1 MLTQPTRFV
10 IEHKGCSG
18 DMDMAGT
25 AACVGYLR
33 AKHPELVRGAV
44 LVEDGDAKTRKWAM
58 EDWRIAKCKCHKGKN
73 LSTSLKKNMPG
84 ITCTCRCNGVS
95 CTTQTGCR
103 YKDTMARHAAA
114 RFHHII
120 RQAELKYLPEKGLT
134 GAWQPVFGLVGSP
147 ERETKREE
155 AITWARGEII
165 AMAHHFAGNDTL
177 CSHCALP
184 DDHPTLRCEAQIEH
198 LAEVMRGLAG
208 CVHEILSPFG
218 ALDINATESCHSV
231 LRRYREKGLK
241 WGAVPCFLGETFG
254 FLHWQRL
261 QLAFWGTKRNPWAE
275 FADVVNGELGLNVE
289 FSAAELEEMDAQL
302 EASITAKEKRS
313 APEFRS
319 QRAAYRARKG
329 GYAASSA
336 ASSSYQSGGSR
347 AAVSADALAAE
358 EAYLG
363 CSNGGAGLDPDVVAE
378 EQRASVMTDPDP
390 EGSESEEE

>member
-1 MLTQPTRFV
+1 MCTQPNRFV
-10 IEHKGCSG
+10 IEHAGCSG

-33 AKHPELVRGAV
+33 AKHPELVHRAV
-44 LVEDGDAKTRKWAM
+44 LVEDGDAKKRKWAM
-58 EDWRIAKCKCHKGKN
+58 EDWSIAKCKCHKGKN
-73 LSTSLKKNMPG
+73 LPKSLKKNMPG
-84 ITCTCRCNGVS
+84 IPCTCRRGAP
-95 CTTQTGCR
+95 CTTQAGHR
-103 YKDTMARHAAA
+103 YSDTMARHAAA

-120 RQAELKYLPEKGLT
+120 RQAELMWLPEKRFTGL
-134 GAWQPVFGLVGSP
+134 WEPLLGLVGSP
-147 ERETKREE
+147 ERETKRKE
-155 AITWARGEII
+155 AITWARKEIL
-165 AMAHHFAGNDTL
+165 AMTHHFAGNHDL
-177 CSHCALP
+177 CSHGALP
-184 DDHPTLRCEAQIEH
+184 ANHPRLKCKDQIAY
-198 LAEVMRGLAG
+198 LAVVMEGLAG

-261 QLAFWGTKRNPWAE
+261 QLAFWGTKRNPWAD
-275 FADVVNGELGLNVE
+275 FADVVNDELGLNVE
-289 FSAAELEEMDAQL
+289 ISAAELAEMDAQL
-302 EASITAKEKRS
+302 EASITAKEQRS

-347 AAVSADALAAE
+347 VAVAADAVAAE
-358 EAYLG
+358 EAFLG
-363 CSNGGAGLDPDVVAE
+363 CSNGGAGLDPGVVAE
-378 EQRASVMTDPDP
+378 EQRASIMTDPDP
-390 EGSESEEE
+390 EGPESDEE